1 MALHHCLLAEDEALI
16 GMALQDILEDAG
28 IAVAGPFTTS
38 AEALA
43 SSRQRAPSVAV
54 LDFALKDGPC
64 TELATHLMAQGV
76 PVIVCS
82 GWPRDSE
89 ERAELSKVTWLEKPF
104 GRVEFLKTISALAP
118 VLTPQLQTNL

>member
-1 MALHHCLLAEDEALI
+1 MRGSLLPGRSQLRLRRWPRLGND
-16 GMALQDILEDAG
+16 
-28 IAVAGPFTTS
+28 
-38 AEALA
+38 
-43 SSRQRAPSVAV
+43 APSVAV

-89 ERAELSKVTWLEKPF
+89 ERPELSKVTWLEKPF